1 MHYAADMDKL
11 KARIDKINPAMP
23 LRGNACVVDE
33 GMGVDLVEGHQRI
46 LGRERGRMNVKTIGW
61 ESTAKPSHGTERRL
75 SSILSNST
83 HFTLYTS
90 MNELKFTHI
99 CGHTNKKRMNN
110 LNVHT

>member
-11 KARIDKINPAMP
+11 KAQIDKINPAMP

-61 ESTAKPSHGTERRL
+61 ESTAKPSHGTGRR
-75 SSILSNST
+75 
-83 HFTLYTS
+83 
-90 MNELKFTHI
+90 
-99 CGHTNKKRMNN
+99 
-110 LNVHT
+110 